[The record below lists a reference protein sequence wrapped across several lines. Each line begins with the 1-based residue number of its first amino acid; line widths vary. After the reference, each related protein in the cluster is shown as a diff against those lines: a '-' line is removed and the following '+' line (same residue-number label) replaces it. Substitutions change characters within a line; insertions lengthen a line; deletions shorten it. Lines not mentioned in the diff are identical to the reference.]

1 MKISK
6 NLLQAILIGATLGTA
21 VSSCG
26 TVRENSEIVH
36 EHNEECG
43 DLCTIIQTQG
53 VKEEHNCPGCGM
65 G

>member
-21 VSSCG
+21 VSSCSL
-26 TVRENSEIVH
+26 VRENSEIVQ
-36 EHNEECG
+36 EQIEEGEEKCDID
-43 DLCTIIQTQG
+43 DLG
-53 VKEEHNCPGCGM
+53 KAGMNCPACGL